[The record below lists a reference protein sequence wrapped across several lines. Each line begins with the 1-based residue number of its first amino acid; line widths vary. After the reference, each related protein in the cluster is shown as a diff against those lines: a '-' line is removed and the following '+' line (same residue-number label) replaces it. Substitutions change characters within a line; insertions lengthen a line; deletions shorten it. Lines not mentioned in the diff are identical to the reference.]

1 MRDSVCIGEISRSSI
16 VYLPHQSTDQP
27 FTMSRAVL
35 VTGATGK
42 QGGAVVKSLLQARAD
57 FAIIAVTRNPSSPAA
72 QKLKALAPD
81 ISLVRGDL
89 SDAQAIFTNA
99 KEVANGPI
107 WGVYSIQARPLRT
120 LHSTINLGR

>member
-16 VYLPHQSTDQP
+16 VYLPHRSLDQP

-42 QGGAVVKSLLQARAD
+42 QGGAVVKSLLQAKAD
-57 FAIIAVTRNPSSPAA
+57 FTIIAVTRNPSSPAA
-72 QKLKALAPD
+72 QKLKALAPN

-89 SDAQAIFTNA
+89 SDAEAIFTNA

-107 WGVYSIQARPLRT
+107 WGVYSIQVRPLPN
-120 LHSTINLGR
+120 LHLALSLGR